1 MKCGFILQ
9 QVHYPK
15 HQAKITH
22 PLRFD
27 LQKTSGRVTIDMYKI
42 KYNKINRGKIFV
54 RHVDRVTVKLSE
66 GQVADSYNGE
76 NPKTVSRI

>member
-1 MKCGFILQ
+1 M
-9 QVHYPK
+9 
-15 HQAKITH
+15 
-22 PLRFD
+22 
-27 LQKTSGRVTIDMYKI
+27 TSGRVTIDMYKI